1 MNNMNE
7 TIDLSTLLPIIV
19 PILVIQFV
27 LMVIALVLC
36 IKADQTRGP
45 KLMWILII
53 VFVSLFGPI
62 AFFLFG
68 RRDGR

>member
-1 MNNMNE
+1 MDE
-7 TIDLSTLLPIIV
+7 TIVLSKILPIIA
-19 PILVIQFV
+19 PILVIQIV
-27 LMVIALVLC
+27 LMVIAIVMC
-36 IKADQTRGP
+36 VRAEHTSGS

-53 VFVSLFGPI
+53 MLIGLFGPI